1 MTPVHCSFRRRVTL
15 TVSVAAI
22 FGTAL
27 LVTASGVLKGGSA
40 QVPKLLFS
48 GNWEAGDISQWTWG
62 AQCANYVPS
71 LSGSV
76 KRGNLSIVTD
86 VVAQGM
92 YSARFD
98 LPADVASNN
107 ACEVLRKRTE
117 ALGTDDWY
125 AQEVYFP
132 SNWREPSG
140 WGLLLG
146 QYDFQGI
153 TGPPV
158 GLYAHA
164 NYVDL
169 GIETG
174 LCPPKQAC
182 QYGGAYDIVPLGTQ
196 LAGTWQQFIVHVH
209 HATDSSGLVQGWW
222 RPRGSGTWTQTV
234 TWHGVTVQWTSTGSP
249 NTNTTT
255 ADKIGAYRGPASFP
269 ISIWQDGFCVATS
282 FAAAESCL

>member
-1 MTPVHCSFRRRVTL
+1 MWRKTSGRMTSVHCSFRRRVTL

-27 LVTASGVLKGGSA
+27 LVTARGVLKGGSA

-48 GNWEAGDISQWTWG
+48 GNWETGDISQWTWG
-62 AQCANYVPS
+62 AQCANYAPS
-71 LSGSV
+71 LSGSIT
-76 KRGNLSIVTD
+76 RGNLSIVTD

-146 QYDFQGI
+146 QYDYQGI

-158 GLYAHA
+158 GLVAHA

-169 GIETG
+169 GI
-174 LCPPKQAC
+174 
-182 QYGGAYDIVPLGTQ
+182 
-196 LAGTWQQFIVHVH
+196 
-209 HATDSSGLVQGWW
+209 
-222 RPRGSGTWTQTV
+222 
-234 TWHGVTVQWTSTGSP
+234 
-249 NTNTTT
+249 
-255 ADKIGAYRGPASFP
+255 
-269 ISIWQDGFCVATS
+269 
-282 FAAAESCL
+282 